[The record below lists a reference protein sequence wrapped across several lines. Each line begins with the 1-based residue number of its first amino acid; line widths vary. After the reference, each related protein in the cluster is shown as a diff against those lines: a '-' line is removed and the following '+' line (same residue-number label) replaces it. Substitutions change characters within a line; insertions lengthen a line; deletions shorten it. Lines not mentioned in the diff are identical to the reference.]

1 MHWHMCIKRT
11 NNTIALDNSILHRSV
26 PKTLKVVL
34 QRQSQDWTSRRFP
47 NWEMCQMQRMFSAPT
62 DFQEIPVQF
71 ILCSAVLDL
80 FFFLCFVDTFFFFI
94 KLEWLSWKFPVDAH
108 RVLQLAKKL
117 GYLKFCTVVIK
128 LCLGSPAFNH

>member
-1 MHWHMCIKRT
+1 MSDAT
-11 NNTIALDNSILHRSV
+11 NVLCTNRFSGNSSPIY
-26 PKTLKVVL
+26 PL
-34 QRQSQDWTSRRFP
+34 QR
-47 NWEMCQMQRMFSAPT
+47 
-62 DFQEIPVQF
+62 
-71 ILCSAVLDL
+71 CSGP